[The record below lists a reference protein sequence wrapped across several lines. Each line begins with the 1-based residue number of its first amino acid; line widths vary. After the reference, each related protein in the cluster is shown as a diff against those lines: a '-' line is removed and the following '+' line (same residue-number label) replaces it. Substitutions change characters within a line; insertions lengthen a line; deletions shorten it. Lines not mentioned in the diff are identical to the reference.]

1 MKNIMKLDFTPF
13 YISIGTFIALYL
25 LMPKWIY
32 SPIALTDTDPWLQIG
47 YFLDYKLMAH
57 VYYSEHFKDIIS
69 TNFLGIFFYKIFSPF
84 WANLLLK
91 FFRFSI
97 FGYFIYSIAKFE
109 INKKTAILTL
119 FVSLTSYTVLIA
131 FGGDYTDGWIVFY
144 LTATIYSLLKAYRDS
159 NVKILWLIFSG
170 IFYCLMIG
178 AGFQSLIYTI
188 SLFAMLILLENKK
201 NNKFKLLS
209 MHYLYPFIG
218 CLICFCI
225 LNLVNYLYIGDF
237 WYCKNSITRAL
248 SFVEKGRW
256 QDSMNILSK
265 NNILFAIFILFI
277 STFIYCKNIFKL
289 EYFNNFN
296 FIILITTWI
305 NIIIMLFLEIFL
317 KQELISNINYFN
329 HIIPFIILLYAAYV
343 IKYLSES
350 NKNLNYIFMLA
361 IVFYFCIIWYMPGPS
376 FIPEYFPSKLTSIG
390 RNTFMSYPI
399 IYDVYVYIGII
410 LILASYFLFSNFK
423 KKFKFILF
431 LILIIL
437 FNFTPF
443 VYTLKNEMSI
453 QFKHIS
459 GKDFFESVVDWFY
472 YSNKINKKRKKVFW
486 YNEIKDT
493 YIKTCLGVS
502 NSKKGVFDI
511 SMPYL
516 NISTNTFKNKMEY
529 LNQPGFTITIL
540 CSDKN
545 DAILAKQILEK
556 ENNKE
561 VSIINER
568 EFLGKCF
575 KIFIIEYKIN
585 NNN

>member
-1 MKNIMKLDFTPF
+1 MKNIIKFDFTPV
-13 YISIGTFIALYL
+13 YISIVTFIVLYL

-47 YFLDYKLMAH
+47 YFLDYKLMSH
-57 VYYSEHFKDIIS
+57 VYYNEHFKDIIS
-69 TNFLGIFFYKIFSPF
+69 TNLLGILFYKTYTPF
-84 WANLLLK
+84 LANLLLK
-91 FFRFSI
+91 FFRFLI
-97 FGYFIYSIAKFE
+97 FGYFIYSTTKFE

-119 FVSLTSYTVLIA
+119 CVSLTSYTVLIA

-144 LTATIYSLLKAYRDS
+144 LTATIYSLFKAYRIS
-159 NVKILWLIFSG
+159 NVKILWLILSG
-170 IFYCLMIG
+170 IFCCLMIG

-188 SLFAMLILLENKK
+188 SLFLMLILLEYKRNL
-201 NNKFKLLS
+201 KFKLLS
-209 MHYLYPFIG
+209 MHYLYPIIG

-237 WYCKNSITRAL
+237 WYCKNSITRAI
-248 SFVEKGRW
+248 SFVGEHRW
-256 QDSMNILSK
+256 HGSMNILSK
-265 NNILFAIFILFI
+265 NNILFAICILFI
-277 STFIYCKNIFKL
+277 ATFTYLKNVFKF
-289 EYFNNFN
+289 ERFTNFD

-305 NIIIMLFLEIFL
+305 NIIIMFFLEIFF

-329 HIIPFIILLYAAYV
+329 HIIPFIILLYATYV
-343 IKYLSES
+343 IKYLSEL
-350 NKNLNYIFMLA
+350 NKKLNYIFMLA
-361 IVFYFCIIWYMPGPS
+361 IVFYFCIIWYMPGPF
-376 FIPEYFPSKLTSIG
+376 FIPEFFPSKLTSIG
-390 RNTFMSYPI
+390 RNIFMSYPV
-399 IYDVYVYIGII
+399 IYDIYIYIGIL
-410 LILASYFLFSNFK
+410 LIFACYFLFSNFK
-423 KKFKFILF
+423 KYFKFILF
-431 LILIIL
+431 LMLIIL

-443 VYTLKNEMSI
+443 VYTLKNESSV

-459 GKDFFESVVDWFY
+459 GKDFFESVVDWFH

-486 YNEIKDT
+486 YNEKKDT

-516 NISTNTFKNKMEY
+516 NISTNAFKDKMKY
-529 LNQPGFTITIL
+529 LNQPGFIITIL

-556 ENNKE
+556 NNKK
-561 VSIINER
+561 VSIINEK

-585 NNN
+585 NNK